1 MAEWNDWS
9 AENLRKVSESLKDS
23 NEFDI
28 ITERSRG
35 AIYRGGESEEEFT
48 TVYYRTM
55 FALIVFLVF
64 LYILGSLGV
73 SL

>member
-9 AENLRKVSESLKDS
+9 AENLRRVSESLKDA
-23 NEFDI
+23 NGFDI

-35 AIYRGGESEEEFT
+35 AIYRGGESEEGYT

-55 FALIVFLVF
+55 MAWIVFLVF
-64 LYILGSLGV
+64 LYILGSLGF
-73 SL
+73 SF